1 MSEMEPKH
9 GRQDNQKV
17 KPYVV
22 LQYLLK
28 ETDEDHL
35 LTGDQIAAY
44 LKSDCGIEA
53 ERRSVYRDIDAI
65 NAVALM
71 LQNEC
76 TIEEAKEELEE
87 NKDDN
92 SLRLVAYNKSRKGF
106 YVNSE
111 FRQFDPN
118 DIRLIAECVY
128 SSKYISE
135 GQAKRLVNQVICG
148 FVSTYQAEKITHDA
162 FLTDRVKTN
171 NSHVFNNIARI
182 TEAMSTRLD
191 GKTHVPEKIKFS
203 YMKYSIDSLTEQVER
218 RPGKPNTVSPY
229 HLIIDN
235 GNYYLLAYNSE
246 EKAIWT
252 YRVDRM
258 KNVKRTGEARDGE
271 EAFKKIDIRTFA
283 QRTISMYSGEKVQV
297 SLRSIMSLLDAFIEQ
312 FGTKGIMYKAL
323 DEHHFKMTATVDVSQ
338 QFFAWLLRFGKRVQ
352 ILEPET
358 VKQQFLDYLDTVKA
372 AYTTVP
378 ADKPAEKPADK

>member
-1 MSEMEPKH
+1 M
-9 GRQDNQKV
+9 
-17 KPYVV
+17 V

-235 GNYYLLAYNSE
+235 GNY
-246 EKAIWT
+246 
-252 YRVDRM
+252 
-258 KNVKRTGEARDGE
+258 
-271 EAFKKIDIRTFA
+271 
-283 QRTISMYSGEKVQV
+283 
-297 SLRSIMSLLDAFIEQ
+297 
-312 FGTKGIMYKAL
+312 
-323 DEHHFKMTATVDVSQ
+323 
-338 QFFAWLLRFGKRVQ
+338 
-352 ILEPET
+352 
-358 VKQQFLDYLDTVKA
+358 
-372 AYTTVP
+372 
-378 ADKPAEKPADK
+378 